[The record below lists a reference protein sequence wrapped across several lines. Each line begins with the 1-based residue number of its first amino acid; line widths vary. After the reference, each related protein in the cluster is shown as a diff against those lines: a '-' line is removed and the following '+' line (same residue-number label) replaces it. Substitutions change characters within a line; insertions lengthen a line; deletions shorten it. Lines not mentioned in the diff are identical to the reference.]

1 MNFKGFYGNERAKD
15 YITSAFARD
24 SFPHSLLI
32 AGDRGIGKMTLA
44 RIIAKALV
52 CGNEEKPRSK
62 CNSCLKAERDIHP
75 DIAFLGCD
83 GSSIK
88 VDHIR
93 DLKRDA
99 LLRPND
105 ADRKV
110 YIINN
115 AGSMTHDAQD
125 ALLKILEE
133 PPLFT
138 FFILLC
144 YNYSDLLP
152 TIVSRTATLTLSP
165 LNEQD
170 MMKVIKEKLPEIS
183 DAEARELIR
192 TSGGICSFL
201 KDTESSEATELAGN
215 IAEALIS
222 RNDFEL
228 FKAFS
233 ALEKLG
239 RDMLISVLD
248 ELTVVF
254 RDAIVIS
261 VNSGSRTISSM
272 PGHISKKLSEL
283 FSPSNFSAFIEH
295 ISSAKAEATRN
306 VGVAH
311 ITGSLICKFAHTAAI
326 AALKG

>member
-1 MNFKGFYGNERAKD
+1 MNFEGFYGNERAKD
-15 YITSAFARD
+15 YIKSAFARG

-32 AGDRGIGKMTLA
+32 AGDMGIGKMTLA

-52 CGNEEKPRSK
+52 CENADKPCNT
-62 CNSCLKAERDIHP
+62 CNSCMKAERNIHP
-75 DIAFLGCD
+75 DITVLGRE
-83 GSSIK
+83 GSSIG

-93 DLKRDA
+93 DLKKDA

-115 AGSMTHDAQD
+115 AGAMTHDAQD
-125 ALLKILEE
+125 AFLKILEE

-152 TIVSRTATLTLSP
+152 TIVSRTAKITLSP
-165 LNEQD
+165 LDEQD
-170 MMKVIKEKLPEIS
+170 MMKVIREKLPELS
-183 DAEARELIR
+183 QDEASELIR

-201 KDTESSEATELAGN
+201 SGNENSEARDFAMH
-215 IAEALIS
+215 IAEALIQKS
-222 RNDFEL
+222 EL
-228 FKAFS
+228 SIFKAFS
-233 ALEKLG
+233 AIEKSG
-239 RDMLISVLD
+239 RDMLVSVLD
-248 ELTVVF
+248 ELTVVL

-261 VNSGSRTISSM
+261 VNSGSRLLSSM
-272 PGHISKKLSEL
+272 PTHISQKLSVL
-283 FSPSNFSAFIEH
+283 LSPAICDSLIDH
-295 ISSAKAEATRN
+295 ISSAKAEALRN

-311 ITGSLICKFAHTAAI
+311 ITGSLTCKFAYTVANAT
-326 AALKG
+326 LKG

>member
-1 MNFKGFYGNERAKD
+1 MNFDGFYGNERAKD
-15 YITSAFARD
+15 FVSSAFARG

-32 AGDRGIGKMTLA
+32 AGDRGIGKMTFA
-44 RIIAKALV
+44 GIIAKALV
-52 CGNEEKPRSK
+52 CENSDKPCGK
-62 CNSCLKAERDIHP
+62 CNSCLKAERNIHP
-75 DIAFLGCD
+75 DITFLGCD
-83 GSSIK
+83 SSSIK
-88 VDHIR
+88 VDSIR

-165 LNEQD
+165 LNEPD
-170 MMKVIKEKLPEIS
+170 MMRVIKEKLPDLS
-183 DAEARELIR
+183 DTEASELIR

-201 KDTESSEATELAGN
+201 KDTENNEAASLAES
-215 IAEALIS
+215 IATALIS
-222 RNDFEL
+222 QNDFEL

-254 RDAIVIS
+254 RDAVIIS
-261 VNSGSRTISSM
+261 VNSCSRAISPM

-283 FSPSNFSAFIEH
+283 FPTSAFSTFIKH
-295 ISSAKAEATRN
+295 ISSAKTEATRN

-311 ITGSLICKFAHTAAI
+311 ITGSLICKFAHTAAN